1 MVDRIKLEEKYKS
14 RISQSIETALNLS
27 DGVVDFFNVK
37 NSKSH
42 ILSSKFSCPVSGFS
56 IEEIEPRLFS
66 FNSPNGACKECDGL
80 GFKEQFDP
88 DLIIGDQRISLL
100 EGVILPW
107 NKNNQF
113 YKDLILEVSKHCGV
127 NPQIPWKD
135 ISKEKNKII
144 FGDNKIISFKIPIMA
159 GAIIIAIQE

>member
-42 ILSSKFSCPVSGFS
+42 IFSSKFSCPVSGFS

-66 FNSPNGACKECDGL
+66 FIEPNGACKECDSL
-80 GFKEQFDP
+80 GFKKQFDP

-113 YKDLILEVSKHCGV
+113 YKEF
-127 NPQIPWKD
+127 N
-135 ISKEKNKII
+135 
-144 FGDNKIISFKIPIMA
+144 FGSV
-159 GAIIIAIQE
+159 

>member
-1 MVDRIKLEEKYKS
+1 MRFKINGEIYTAENLPVLKKNNKHNIEVVVDRIKLEEKYKS

-42 ILSSKFSCPVSGFS
+42 IFSSKFSCPVSGFS

-88 DLIIGDQRISLL
+88 DLIIGD
-100 EGVILPW
+100 
-107 NKNNQF
+107 
-113 YKDLILEVSKHCGV
+113 
-127 NPQIPWKD
+127 
-135 ISKEKNKII
+135 
-144 FGDNKIISFKIPIMA
+144 
-159 GAIIIAIQE
+159 